1 LKNRVPSPRSSLRD
15 HALRRFFIPARQLTG
30 THDPKSTRPWFRVMW
45 LTGVDYFSTL
55 GYQPGIAFL
64 AAGVL
69 SPLAT
74 LVLIAVTLFGVLPVY
89 REVAARSHAGQGS
102 IAMLER
108 LIPGWPGKL
117 FVLVLLGFASTDF
130 VITMTLSAA
139 DAAQHVVENPILGM
153 LFHSRLAVT
162 CALLLLLAAV
172 FLRGF
177 SEAIA
182 VATAVG
188 VPYLVLNGVVIAR
201 GFVELARSPQPLVS
215 WTEALHARGDPAA
228 LLIAAFLIFPKLALG
243 LSGFETGV
251 SVMPLV
257 RDETSGDGPPLE
269 RIRGTQRLMLT
280 AALLMSALLIGSSL
294 VTTTLVPPLEM
305 AVGGKASGRALSWLA
320 HSLLGEAFGGIYDV
334 STIVILWFAGAS
346 AMAGLL
352 NLLPRYLPRF
362 GMAPRWAQYARP
374 LVLVLLAA
382 DLIVTWAFHASVE
395 AQGGAY
401 ATGVLVLLFSAA
413 VAVALAIGKEGRRL
427 RAGLFWLVAAL
438 LGYTLVDN
446 VLERTEGVIISGVFI
461 LVILTLSTLSRWR
474 RSTELRVEEF
484 EFTDEVSR
492 LLWFAMKDK
501 QVNLVPLR
509 SNDSKSRRDKA
520 AFLRKHYRAD
530 GAMIFLHVELADDTS
545 DFQST
550 LRARVTEEDD
560 DFVIEFSG
568 AVAIANTIAWCSEQL
583 DPIAI
588 FLELSQRD
596 PLWQAFRYLLW
607 GEGEIGLLVYQ
618 ILVRYWHSTAEDD
631 VRPLIFL
638 ISE

>member
-1 LKNRVPSPRSSLRD
+1 
-15 HALRRFFIPARQLTG
+15 
-30 THDPKSTRPWFRVMW
+30 
-45 LTGVDYFSTL
+45 
-55 GYQPGIAFL
+55 
-64 AAGVL
+64 
-69 SPLAT
+69 
-74 LVLIAVTLFGVLPVY
+74 
-89 REVAARSHAGQGS
+89 
-102 IAMLER
+102 
-108 LIPGWPGKL
+108 
-117 FVLVLLGFASTDF
+117 
-130 VITMTLSAA
+130 
-139 DAAQHVVENPILGM
+139 
-153 LFHSRLAVT
+153 
-162 CALLLLLAAV
+162 
-172 FLRGF
+172 
-177 SEAIA
+177 
-182 VATAVG
+182 
-188 VPYLVLNGVVIAR
+188 
-201 GFVELARSPQPLVS
+201 
-215 WTEALHARGDPAA
+215 
-228 LLIAAFLIFPKLALG
+228 
-243 LSGFETGV
+243 
-251 SVMPLV
+251 V